1 VLYISFG
8 SENSISIAQI
18 EELAMG
24 VEASG
29 AKFVWVLRTPSDI
42 GSKAFSSALEFLPEG
57 FHARMVERDQG
68 IIILGWA
75 PQLGILGHPST
86 GGFLSHCGWNGVL
99 ETTTMGVPMIAWP
112 LYAEQHFNTKF
123 VVDEIQIGLEA
134 PKRIEQNWLVTRDDV
149 ERIVKVLMA
158 EEKGRELKKRVTELK
173 EAARAAV
180 AEGGSSQKNFD
191 LFVSE
196 IMSLHKT

>member
-1 VLYISFG
+1 
-8 SENSISIAQI
+8 
-18 EELAMG
+18 
-24 VEASG
+24 
-29 AKFVWVLRTPSDI
+29 
-42 GSKAFSSALEFLPEG
+42 
-57 FHARMVERDQG
+57 
-68 IIILGWA
+68 
-75 PQLGILGHPST
+75 
-86 GGFLSHCGWNGVL
+86 
-99 ETTTMGVPMIAWP
+99 MIAWP

-134 PKRIEQNWLVTRDDV
+134 PKRIEENWLVTRDDV